1 MTIGANPGGATLG
14 GTTTQTAAGGI
25 GTFGDLTLDKPG
37 TGYTLV
43 ATSSWSHRRHQ
54 LDVRH
59 RSGRAVEGGFTTQ
72 PAAGANIAAGA
83 STSFVVAVK
92 DGVGNTVGTDNTTT
106 VSLALSSNPGS
117 STLTCAGGTG
127 PVTVTAGVAT
137 FSCSLNKVG
146 SGYKVTT
153 SNSAG
158 LTEAASNSFNV
169 VAATASQLVITTQ
182 PVSGT
187 ASSSATLG
195 PITVQRQDASGNPV
209 TTGSTTVNL
218 SSSSS
223 GDKFSTSSG
232 GGATTTV
239 TIPNN
244 SSTANVYYGDTVAGT
259 PTITLS
265 AGGFTSATQPAT
277 INPAAATKLGFTTQ
291 PGGGVAGAAWAQ
303 PPTVAILD
311 SFGNAVPG
319 ASASITVAITNGTP
333 ATGGPGT
340 LSGTTTVPTAG
351 GVATFSNLSI
361 NRVGAGYT
369 LTASGTYTGATS
381 ASFSI
386 SAGTPAKLAFSQQ
399 PSNSTGGVAFATQPK
414 VTVQDAL
421 GNTVTSDTSPVT
433 LAITNG
439 TPPTG
444 GPGTL
449 SGTVTVA
456 AVNGVATFAG
466 LSVDK
471 IGTGY
476 SLTASDGALTGAT
489 SNTFNITVGAAA
501 KLAFTTQPGGGTGGS
516 AWAQQPVVTVQ
527 DAGGNTVTGS
537 TASITLA
544 IGTNPGGGTLT
555 CTTNPRTAV
564 AGVDTFAGCKID
576 KAGTGLHV
584 DRDRDR
590 SDRRPRARRSTSRQ
604 AARRS
609 WCSRPSPATRRAGSR
624 SPGSRW

>member
-1 MTIGANPGGATLG
+1 MALGNCTDTSTVGVPGVQPGVLHHFLVSAAANATAGTPFAVTVTAQDGSNTTLAGYTGTIHFSSSDPGAPVLPGNYTFVGSDAGSHTFPAVTLKTAGSQTLGVSDVAATGKVGSTTITVAAGPAARLAFGQQPTGTIAGNTIAPPTTVLVQDAYGNQTASTPAIAMAIGPNPGGATLG

-43 ATSSWSHRRHQ
+43 ASSSGLIGATE

-59 RSGRAVEGGFTTQ
+59 RSGSRRRSWLLR
-72 PAAGANIAAGA
+72 PNPRAGANLAAGA
-83 STSFVVAVK
+83 STSFVVTVK
-92 DGVGNTVGTDNTTT
+92 DGVGNTVGTDNSTT

-137 FSCSLNKVG
+137 FSCSLNKLG

-153 SNSAG
+153 TNSAG

-223 GDKFSTSSG
+223 GDKFSISSG

-259 PTITLS
+259 PTIALS
-265 AGGFTSATQPAT
+265 AGGFTSATQQAT

-319 ASASITVAITNGTP
+319 ASASITVAIRMAPRRPVARERCRAPRPFRRRGAWRRSPACRSIGWEP
-333 ATGGPGT
+333 ATP
-340 LSGTTTVPTAG
+340 
-351 GVATFSNLSI
+351 
-361 NRVGAGYT
+361 
-369 LTASGTYTGATS
+369 
-381 ASFSI
+381 
-386 SAGTPAKLAFSQQ
+386 
-399 PSNSTGGVAFATQPK
+399 
-414 VTVQDAL
+414 
-421 GNTVTSDTSPVT
+421 
-433 LAITNG
+433 
-439 TPPTG
+439 
-444 GPGTL
+444 
-449 SGTVTVA
+449 
-456 AVNGVATFAG
+456 
-466 LSVDK
+466 
-471 IGTGY
+471 
-476 SLTASDGALTGAT
+476 
-489 SNTFNITVGAAA
+489 
-501 KLAFTTQPGGGTGGS
+501 
-516 AWAQQPVVTVQ
+516 
-527 DAGGNTVTGS
+527 
-537 TASITLA
+537 
-544 IGTNPGGGTLT
+544 
-555 CTTNPRTAV
+555 
-564 AGVDTFAGCKID
+564 
-576 KAGTGLHV
+576 
-584 DRDRDR
+584 
-590 SDRRPRARRSTSRQ
+590 
-604 AARRS
+604 
-609 WCSRPSPATRRAGSR
+609 
-624 SPGSRW
+624 